1 MSVSA
6 TVIRA
11 RWLIPARAPAIEDG
25 AAVCADG
32 RIVRVGPWSK
42 IKPHVGPGDSVE
54 AFSDGAILPGFVNAH
69 THLSLSDLAGKF
81 APTSDFAGWI
91 ARLVAKRLVRTKSA
105 IRRSVRKGIAE
116 GLAAG
121 TVAGADVTPDAAW
134 SGEFSEP
141 AGRWTVFGELVR
153 FGPAGLKRL
162 RHTVKTLEGIG
173 AAGLRVGLAP
183 HAPYS
188 TGLDVYREARR
199 EADRR
204 GWPLS
209 THLHETPD
217 EIAFTESGSGSLYDL
232 IARYGL
238 LPRGW
243 RPAGVRPIPMLAEA
257 GFFSGAVL
265 AAHANYLTDE
275 EIRIL
280 ARSGSSVAWCP
291 RSHAFFKH
299 ADHPWRRLLAA
310 GVNVCLGTDSLASSP
325 SLSVLDEMRFLFGRH
340 PDADARTLLR
350 MGTLDGARALGL
362 EGELG
367 DLAQGMRADFVVV
380 GPIAETADPL
390 GAILSGEGNPVRTF
404 LGGKEGKKEEET
416 RAA

>member
-1 MSVSA
+1 M
-6 TVIRA
+6 
-11 RWLIPARAPAIEDG
+11 
-25 AAVCADG
+25 
-32 RIVRVGPWSK
+32 
-42 IKPHVGPGDSVE
+42 
-54 AFSDGAILPGFVNAH
+54 
-69 THLSLSDLAGKF
+69 
-81 APTSDFAGWI
+81 
-91 ARLVAKRLVRTKSA
+91 
-105 IRRSVRKGIAE
+105 
-116 GLAAG
+116 
-121 TVAGADVTPDAAW
+121 
-134 SGEFSEP
+134 
-141 AGRWTVFGELVR
+141 R

-162 RHTVKTLEGIG
+162 RRTVETLEGIG

-199 EADRR
+199 EADQR

-243 RPAGVRPIPMLAEA
+243 RPAGLRPIPMLAEA
-257 GFFSGAVL
+257 GFFSGPVL

-299 ADHPWRRLLAA
+299 TDHPWRRLLTA

-325 SLSVLDEMRFLFGRH
+325 SLSVLDEIRFIFGRH
-340 PDADARTLLR
+340 PDADARTLLQ
-350 MGTLDGARALGL
+350 MGTLDGARSLGL

-380 GPIAETADPL
+380 GPITQTADPL
-390 GAILSGEGNPVRTF
+390 GAILSGEGNTVKTF
-404 LGGKEGKKEEET
+404 LGGFCDSGLKVD
-416 RAA
+416 